1 MNTTTE
7 SPRSEENV
15 PRRSRFGSTRA
26 RVVAGSAAVAT
37 VAAVCLG
44 VGLVSANAVPST
56 TAKTGSSASSASA
69 AKAGAGTNTTP
80 SMTTVDST
88 SNSAVAPAAAAP
100 ILPAATATD
109 GWLRIA
115 HLSPDTKAVN
125 VKVTALSGG
134 TETIQ
139 LDNVAYGSVS
149 AYMHLPSGTYVIS
162 MYPGNAN
169 SATKPMV
176 TASIK
181 IVQGKSVTVAAFG
194 KNKML
199 STKVFQDDLA
209 APSSGSARIRLIQA
223 STTTNSVSV
232 ETTTG
237 ILIAADAM
245 SGASTSYADVPAGS
259 WVLNLSSKSMTDATA
274 LQLAKGTVNTLFVL
288 DNATGGLTIKP
299 VLDSSSVGSD
309 PVGGI
314 NTGGG
319 WAATNDPAAVGTHG

>member
-1 MNTTTE
+1 MNTTPE
-7 SPRSEENV
+7 SPRLEGDV
-15 PRRSRFGSTRA
+15 PSTSRFGSI
-26 RVVAGSAAVAT
+26 RVRIVTATAAFAT

-44 VGLVSANAVPST
+44 FGLVSVQAASST
-56 TAKTGSSASSASA
+56 TVKSATATSASGTNSASA
-69 AKAGAGTNTTP
+69 LKSVASASDTSAATT
-80 SMTTVDST
+80 TT
-88 SNSAVAPAAAAP
+88 APT
-100 ILPAATATD
+100 LPAATATD

-134 TETIQ
+134 TQTIQ

-149 AYMHLPSGTYVIS
+149 SYMHLPSGTYIIS
-162 MYPGNAN
+162 MYPAN
-169 SATKPMV
+169 SGSKSASKPMV
-176 TASIK
+176 TASIN

-194 KNKML
+194 RNTAL

-209 APSSGSARIRLIQA
+209 APTSGTARIRLIQA
-223 STTTNSVSV
+223 STTTNSVNV

-237 ILIAADAM
+237 ILIASDAM

-259 WVLNLSSKSMTDATA
+259 WVLDLSSKSMTDATA
-274 LQLAKGTVNTLFVL
+274 VQLAKGTVNTLFVL
-288 DNATGGLTIKP
+288 DNAKGGLTIKP

-319 WAATNDPAAVGTHG
+319 WAATNDPATVGNHG

>member
-7 SPRSEENV
+7 SPRSDETV
-15 PRRSRFGSTRA
+15 PRKSRFGSTRV
-26 RVVAGSAAVAT
+26 RIVTGSAAIAT

-44 VGLVSANAVPST
+44 FGLVSAQAAPSAG
-56 TAKTGSSASSASA
+56 AKSGTSASSTTSTRA
-69 AKAGAGTNTTP
+69 AANSSP
-80 SMTTVDST
+80 SMKSVDST
-88 SNSAVAPAAAAP
+88 SSSAVAPAATAP

-115 HLSPDTKAVN
+115 HLSPDTTAVN

-134 TETIQ
+134 TQTIQ

-149 AYMHLPSGTYVIS
+149 PYMHLPSGTYVIS
-162 MYPGNAN
+162 MYPGNA
-169 SATKPMV
+169 SSSTKPMV

-209 APSSGSARIRLIQA
+209 APTSGSARIRLIQA
-223 STTTNSVSV
+223 STTTSSVNV

-237 ILIAADAM
+237 ILIAANAM

-259 WVLNLSSKSMTDATA
+259 WVLNLSTKSMTDATA
-274 LQLAKGTVNTLFVL
+274 LQLAKGTVSTLFVL
-288 DNATGGLTIKP
+288 DNAKGGLTIKP

-319 WAATNDPAAVGTHG
+319 WAATNDPAAVGNHG